1 MSCNRFA
8 DRFDQC
14 LVPASEFPQQGRG
27 FEPALLRMAD
37 SAVGFHFLRARNIV
51 EKRRQSDSKTFKISV
66 LLSGK
71 NPFRIFENPQSMC
84 KVMASR
90 GVSENFFRFAPDG
103 VEQYFF
109 F

>member
-1 MSCNRFA
+1 MPRPCIR
-8 DRFDQC
+8 
-14 LVPASEFPQQGRG
+14 VPAAGQG

-51 EKRRQSDSKTFKISV
+51 EKCRQSDSKTFKISV